1 MKQMYKDLQKQHM
14 KQLKEETKSPQEG
27 VKEIRSKGFVSQC
40 LLKVDYQGDTVAD
53 VDELQVREINIVVPF
68 PELVIPYSRK
78 YCQSIW

>member
-1 MKQMYKDLQKQHM
+1 M

-53 VDELQVREINIVVPF
+53 VDELQVQIVVPF
-68 PELVIPYSRK
+68 PEPVISYSRK
-78 YCQSIW
+78 YLVVRPQTK